1 MNAFHVCGGILAVW
15 ALLVSVLGITR
26 ESFPGSAG
34 AERIIGL
41 VSVVLVAAAIA
52 SGIITAAG
60 HESEKHEE
68 GEEAAAELV
77 VTR

>member
-34 AERIIGL
+34 AERIVGL
-41 VSVVLVAAAIA
+41 VSVVLVVAAIA
-52 SGIITAAG
+52 AGIISAAN
-60 HESEKHEE
+60 ESEEEE
-68 GEEAAAELV
+68 GEEAAAALV